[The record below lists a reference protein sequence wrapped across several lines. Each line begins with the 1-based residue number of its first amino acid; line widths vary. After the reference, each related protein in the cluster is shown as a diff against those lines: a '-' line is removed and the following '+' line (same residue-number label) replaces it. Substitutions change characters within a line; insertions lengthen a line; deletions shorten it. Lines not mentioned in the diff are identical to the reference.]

1 MLPSAIGTASA
12 PGTIFLPRL
21 DGRPAHSPADASP
34 STSRP
39 PTQGS
44 GPMRI
49 ATPSSCRTFTDYS
62 LPVSRRSPIGN
73 RLAVPCAKNWLSPGL
88 QTSTASSTRCCD
100 EWNKL
105 VDRPRRIMSIDG
117 ANGPTRNSESWYNSS
132 IGGISATASQRAPMA
147 TSPSRLNELSFQR
160 GPEGYFTLL
169 VDTEMYSQ

>member
-12 PGTIFLPRL
+12 TGTIFLSRL
-21 DGRPAHSPADASP
+21 DGWPAPSPADASP

-39 PTQGS
+39 PTRGS

-49 ATPSSCRTFTDYS
+49 ATPSSCRTFTDYF
-62 LPVSRRSPIGN
+62 LPVSRRSPIVWQFHA
-73 RLAVPCAKNWLSPGL
+73 RKLALTG
-88 QTSTASSTRCCD
+88 SSNFDDIVDRCCD

-117 ANGPTRNSESWYNSS
+117 ANGPTRISESWYNSS
-132 IGGISATASQRAPMA
+132 IGGISATASQRAPTA

-160 GPEGYFTLL
+160 KPEGYFTLL
-169 VDTEMYSQ
+169 VDTEMYSQQME